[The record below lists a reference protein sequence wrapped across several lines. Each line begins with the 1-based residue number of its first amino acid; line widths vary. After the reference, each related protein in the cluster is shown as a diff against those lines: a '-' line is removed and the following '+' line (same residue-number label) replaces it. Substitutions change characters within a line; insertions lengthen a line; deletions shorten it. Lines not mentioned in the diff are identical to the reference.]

1 MHYDPSL
8 QKFEKQTSGFVLFA
22 ASVLLPRGFYR
33 GMTNDRKKRTAE
45 KKEKKKRIVQYFYAA
60 TPVDNTSTHVR
71 VCNCAVLEH
80 KLQKMKQFVH
90 STLAPL
96 VRQEKVTD
104 GL

>member
-45 KKEKKKRIVQYFYAA
+45 KKEKKKKNRAIFLRSDARRQYQYA
-60 TPVDNTSTHVR
+60 
-71 VCNCAVLEH
+71 CAC
-80 KLQKMKQFVH
+80 LQLCCFR
-90 STLAPL
+90 T
-96 VRQEKVTD
+96 
-104 GL
+104 